1 MNDELQNK
9 LFHKIS
15 LKKKVNTKSKQSI
28 IILSSSTISIWHI
41 NCEPIKWLNLFNI
54 FVSVIFYLKLFTLI
68 ENIKNWYVFVSFRSI
83 NNRYENL

>member
-28 IILSSSTISIWHI
+28 IILSSSTISI
-41 NCEPIKWLNLFNI
+41 
-54 FVSVIFYLKLFTLI
+54 
-68 ENIKNWYVFVSFRSI
+68 
-83 NNRYENL
+83 